1 MPTKICYLYLLCENM
16 SPPHCVTKFAPVYGD
31 LHWPTA
37 WRSLSFFDID
47 RQVIDLNWK
56 ISHGVPFTAQRLV
69 RLGLSVPLSCFCGS
83 PVESLEHLF
92 LFRPLAQSVLCI
104 WINTDVQGI
113 YLPYFMILFM
123 RYLYIAIFPLW
134 GQTPAN

>member
-1 MPTKICYLYLLCENM
+1 MSSAFGGTTGGTLSVDCKFSAVYGSSLCHASSAAPNMPTKICYLYLLCENM

-56 ISHGVPFTAQRLV
+56 IAHGVLLTAQRLV
-69 RLGLSVPLSCFCGS
+69 RFGLSVPLSCFCGS

-92 LFRPLAQSVLCI
+92 FSCPLAQSVLS
-104 WINTDVQGI
+104 
-113 YLPYFMILFM
+113 
-123 RYLYIAIFPLW
+123 
-134 GQTPAN
+134 